1 MNKWLAVGVT
11 AAMATGFSFAA
22 FAQGGASNEAS
33 VAHAHALMAQSA
45 KTLDMAHT
53 HLHHVVN
60 CLVGSKGAG
69 FDAKAGNPCK
79 GQGNG
84 AIPDSASDAALD
96 AKLKSALAA
105 AQSGL
110 ESNTL
115 SAVQA
120 DAAKAAAAPGA
131 TPALKSSGGYSW

>member
-60 CLVGSKGAG
+60 CLVGPKGEG

-120 DAAKAAAAPGA
+120 DAAKAAAALGA
-131 TPALKSSGGYSW
+131 TPAQKSSGAYSW